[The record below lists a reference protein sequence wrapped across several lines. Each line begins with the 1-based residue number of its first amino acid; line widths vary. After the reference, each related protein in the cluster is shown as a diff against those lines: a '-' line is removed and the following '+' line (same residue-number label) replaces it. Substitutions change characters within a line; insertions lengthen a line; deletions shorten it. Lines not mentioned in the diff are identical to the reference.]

1 MTKEEFNKRVT
12 ELKNEREKI
21 NKLIYD
27 ATMEYISSLPYKE
40 GDKIYT
46 DYRSAVRITSITPHK
61 DDGHNYTGDLDVW
74 VNLAESDGTRSKRC
88 SLLWRAEIDTIKKID

>member
-27 ATMEYISSLPYKE
+27 AAMEYISSLPYKE
-40 GDKIYT
+40 
-46 DYRSAVRITSITPHK
+46 
-61 DDGHNYTGDLDVW
+61 
-74 VNLAESDGTRSKRC
+74 
-88 SLLWRAEIDTIKKID
+88 

>member
-1 MTKEEFNKRVT
+1 MTKEEFNKRVA
-12 ELKNEREKI
+12 ELKGEREKI
-21 NKLIYD
+21 NKLMCD

-40 GDKIYT
+40 GDKICT
-46 DYRSAVRITSITPHK
+46 DHRPTVWIASITPRK

-88 SLLWRAEIDTIKKID
+88 TSLWRTEIDTIKKID